1 MMADCAGFQAQIAS
15 VIELLANS
23 AVAEI
28 CKLVDDGYA
37 VLRSQ
42 MDLKRQ
48 KSEKENRVL
57 RQKLREMDVKMR
69 SYERKMKRR
78 NLREEMMHD
87 AHFRPPKGPA
97 LHQTLV
103 GLPPSSSERLNPI
116 SKQDKIRL
124 LPQVKQEKTDDCNLD
139 LKVEVNISSE
149 CSVSPGG
156 APHNDVPASDIVMD
170 ASITATAKRPAS
182 PTGATVDLTCKPMST
197 LPVNSSMLLIRGGPL
212 VPESTGVSLNNE
224 ALKSEIRDN
233 DCAKAGLHS
242 SLPISSDEL
251 NSLDLSWM
259 QERIGHLGAGY
270 GAAQLGQGKTDAPV
284 PPASFPSQGG
294 AESLEAPSTMLFTAT
309 SQEMAVFA
317 ASFDTATAPPPPLAA
332 TSATTTDQR
341 RSFHPKER
349 PVCAVCGLMFPTSAA
364 LELHQRIHTGE
375 RPYSCPHCGK
385 GFAQPNNLRVHLL
398 IHTGERRYCC
408 TLCGKSFLSSSH
420 LKRHRT
426 VHTQEKPYSCSRCGQ
441 SFSQMCS
448 VRRHRQQSQCGL

>member
-1 MMADCAGFQAQIAS
+1 
-15 VIELLANS
+15 
-23 AVAEI
+23 
-28 CKLVDDGYA
+28 
-37 VLRSQ
+37 
-42 MDLKRQ
+42 
-48 KSEKENRVL
+48 
-57 RQKLREMDVKMR
+57 
-69 SYERKMKRR
+69 
-78 NLREEMMHD
+78 
-87 AHFRPPKGPA
+87 
-97 LHQTLV
+97 
-103 GLPPSSSERLNPI
+103 
-116 SKQDKIRL
+116 
-124 LPQVKQEKTDDCNLD
+124 
-139 LKVEVNISSE
+139 
-149 CSVSPGG
+149 
-156 APHNDVPASDIVMD
+156 MD

-182 PTGATVDLTCKPMST
+182 PTDATVDLTCKPIST
-197 LPVNSSMLLIRGGPL
+197 LPLNNSMLLTRGPPLGPGS
-212 VPESTGVSLNNE
+212 PGVSLNNK
-224 ALKSEIRDN
+224 ALKSEIREN
-233 DCAKAGLHS
+233 DCAKEGLHS

-251 NSLDLSWM
+251 SSLDLSWM

-270 GAAQLGQGKTDAPV
+270 AAAQLGQGKTEAPV
-284 PPASFPSQGG
+284 APSSFPSQGE
-294 AESLEAPSTMLFTAT
+294 AEGLEAPSTMLFTAG

-317 ASFDTATAPPPPLAA
+317 ASFDMAPAAVAAPPPPPLPA

-341 RSFHPKER
+341 HSFHSKER
-349 PVCAVCGLMFPTSAA
+349 PVCAACGLVFPTTAA